1 MRSVIVTIIRRDH
14 RARIHGDSREHS
26 EGQDMDFNLDT
37 YKRRT
42 GRLQWADLDLAGAFH
57 RQPLDADTLRCL
69 RYMHDVEFHT
79 VCYLR
84 DLLLSPAHG
93 DPEVTAFL
101 SFWVYEEFW
110 HGEAI
115 ADVLAAHSEA
125 AGEERIAG
133 LRHSL
138 GLRNRLG
145 PLLTMAAGGILG
157 RDFVALHMTW
167 GAINEWTTQAGYARL
182 TQLAGHPVLSEL
194 LRRIMRQE
202 GRHIDFYAAQAENRL
217 ASSQR
222 AQRVTRFALRRFWHP
237 VGAGVMPAAETEFLA
252 RHLFSGDEG
261 RRTAA
266 RIDRRVDR
274 LPGLAGLHLLERA
287 AERSLVHRPDSRSY
301 QRQAPINSTATRSA
315 APLALDAA

>member
-1 MRSVIVTIIRRDH
+1 
-14 RARIHGDSREHS
+14 
-26 EGQDMDFNLDT
+26 MDFNLET

-42 GRLQWADLDLAGAFH
+42 GRLEWADLDLAGAFH
-57 RQPLDADTLRCL
+57 RQPLDAGTLRCL

-84 DLLLSPAHG
+84 DLLLSPAHD

-115 ADVLAAHSEA
+115 AEVLAAHSEA

-133 LRHSL
+133 LRRSL

-145 PLLTMAAGGILG
+145 PILTMAAGGLLG

-167 GAINEWTTQAGYARL
+167 GAINEWTTQAAYARL
-182 TQLAGHPVLSEL
+182 AQLAGNPVLSEL
-194 LRRIMRQE
+194 LGRIMRQE
-202 GRHIDFYAAQAENRL
+202 GRHIDFYASQAEDRL
-217 ASSQR
+217 AASRR

-237 VGAGVMPAAETEFLA
+237 VGTGVMPAAETDFLA
-252 RHLFSGDEG
+252 RHLFGGAEG
-261 RRTAA
+261 HPAVR
-266 RIDRRVDR
+266 RIDRRIDR
-274 LPGLAGLHLLERA
+274 LPGLAGLQLLEGA
-287 AERSLVHRPDSRSY
+287 AEQSLVQRPEPRSKGH
-301 QRQAPINSTATRSA
+301 APISSTVTRSGASLA
-315 APLALDAA
+315 A